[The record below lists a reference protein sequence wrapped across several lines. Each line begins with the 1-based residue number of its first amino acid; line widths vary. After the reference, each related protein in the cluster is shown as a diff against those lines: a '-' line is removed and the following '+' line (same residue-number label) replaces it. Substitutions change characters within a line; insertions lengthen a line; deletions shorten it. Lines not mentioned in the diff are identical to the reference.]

1 MTRVCWKQIKLT
13 LLQGLPDTATTART
27 GSPLPNV
34 GKGLGGE
41 GDLCLP
47 SSVPKP
53 SAGSGSLNQV
63 KNIQAVPAP
72 SPQTPPLTPLPRWG
86 EGNRGPSRLSGD
98 EGHRYRILQFLI
110 VCSFLL
116 PLCLDPG
123 LDLRAQ
129 KQTTSPKAQRPRK
142 PAAPAPVSKPKVKT
156 PERPPVATTPQVPLA
171 NLQSAVTEARLQNG
185 LKVLLQES
193 HAAPL
198 VSVGCWYRVGSKD
211 DPAGN
216 VGLSNLVR
224 VLSLRDTE
232 SYSKEQTGRL
242 MRETGGFWNSMTSA
256 DQTGFFETVPIGA
269 LEEVL
274 KLEAA
279 RMLGSVDEDLQFRG
293 ERRRA
298 IAAIHAREDSS
309 RSLLDD
315 EVAAAALQR
324 HPYRWPLSAGCPTSS

>member
-1 MTRVCWKQIKLT
+1 MPAELGPETQCWI
-13 LLQGLPDTATTART
+13 GI
-27 GSPLPNV
+27 S
-34 GKGLGGE
+34 E
-41 GDLCLP
+41 P
-47 SSVPKP
+47 SQEH
-53 SAGSGSLNQV
+53 LNG
-63 KNIQAVPAP
+63 AC
-72 SPQTPPLTPLPRWG
+72 PLTPNPSPNPSAAVGRGKPRSIASFGRRRASLPY
-86 EGNRGPSRLSGD
+86 PAIIDSLS
-98 EGHRYRILQFLI
+98 L
-110 VCSFLL
+110 LL

-123 LDLRAQ
+123 SDLRAQ

-156 PERPPVATTPQVPLA
+156 PERPPVAITPQVPLA

-216 VGLSNLVR
+216 IGLSNLVR
-224 VLSLRDTE
+224 VLGLRDTE

-256 DQTGFFETVPIGA
+256 DQTGFFETVPIGP

-298 IAAIHAREDSS
+298 IAAIHAREDFRGASWTTK
-309 RSLLDD
+309 SLLPRSSDIHI
-315 EVAAAALQR
+315 VG
-324 HPYRWPLSAGCPTSS
+324 PLSAGCPTSS